1 MLPRPTVRGWA
12 LAVGGLVLV
21 PVGAFVGA
29 VDLVRIGVAALVLVA
44 GAEVGVA
51 LTAPGRG
58 RHRIEVRRSLEPNP
72 VHVGEQAEAEVDI
85 AAGDAGSRA
94 RLAGLRFAEQAATE
108 LSGGR
113 ALRARVSRSPGRV
126 VVRYPVR
133 AARRGRWPIGPLVVT
148 HTDPF
153 GVVRSRTTL
162 GGSEDVDVWP
172 EVVALPAP
180 TDVLVDEP
188 DRVALGA
195 RTPSPDDAS
204 LRDYREGDDLRRV
217 HWRSSARRGALLV
230 RSDERAGMRP
240 VSVLLDQPVRAAA
253 LEWSISLA
261 ASMAL
266 AMLEGGHPVRLVGL
280 DPAAGTRED
289 GASETPGFVHARSGP
304 QARATLLNRT
314 IDLVG
319 PHTDAEAERRLLD
332 GVRLLETAEGGGE
345 MVLAVLGPLSARARA
360 ALVHASGSSHCW
372 AVVRTDGRD
381 PAEAAGA
388 EHTVRA
394 LQRAG
399 WRVSRTTVGEDLTD
413 CWRRLLG
420 SAA

>member
-12 LAVGGLVLV
+12 LVAGGVLLVVLGAL
-21 PVGAFVGA
+21 VGAT
-29 VDLVRIGVAALVLVA
+29 DLVRIGVVALVLVA

-51 LTAPGRG
+51 VTSPGGR
-58 RHRIEVRRSLEPNP
+58 RHRLEVRRSVEPNP
-72 VHVGEQAEAEVDI
+72 VHVGETAEVEVEVTASDSG
-85 AAGDAGSRA
+85 ARV
-94 RLAGLRFAEQAATE
+94 RLAGLHFAEQAATE

-113 ALRARVSRSPGRV
+113 ALRAKVDRAPGRV
-126 VVRYPVR
+126 RVRYPVL
-133 AARRGRWPIGPLVVT
+133 ASRRGRWPSGPLVVT
-148 HTDPF
+148 HGDPF
-153 GVVRSRTTL
+153 GMVRSAATL
-162 GGSEDVDVWP
+162 GAAADVDVWP
-172 EVVALPAP
+172 EVVVLPP
-180 TDVLVDEP
+180 PSDVLVDEP
-188 DRVALGA
+188 DRVTLGA
-195 RTPSPDDAS
+195 RTPSPDDAA

-217 HWRSSARRGALLV
+217 HWRSSARRGTLLV

-280 DPAAGTRED
+280 ERTSVTTDDD
-289 GASETPGFVHARSGP
+289 GSEIPEFVHARSGP

-319 PHTDAEAERRLLD
+319 PRTDAEAEQRLLD

-360 ALVHASGSSHCW
+360 ALVHASTSHSW
-372 AVVRTDGRD
+372 AVVRTDGRS
-381 PAEAAGA
+381 PSEAAGA

-399 WRVSRTTVGEDLTD
+399 WRVARAQVGDDLGD

-420 SAA
+420 HAA